1 MTARRIIAGIV
12 GVLLILGGAYCMMTP
27 GLTYMSLGFFV
38 GFSMLADGIARTVN
52 WFAIRDTHRTSGW
65 VLASGIISLIF
76 GLMILGSAGLQLS
89 VDIFLAYAAAFW
101 IVILGGMRIAHA
113 IMFRNGARRY
123 GVEII
128 SGKWWIGLITGILLL
143 LVGIVS
149 VINPSA
155 LIFTIGFM
163 IGFVI
168 LVSGINM
175 LSFAIAWM
183 G

>member
-12 GVLLILGGAYCMMTP
+12 GVLLILGGFYCIMTP
-27 GLTYMSLGFFV
+27 GLTYFSLGFFI

-52 WFAIRDTHRTSGW
+52 WFSMRETHKTSGW
-65 VLASGIISLIF
+65 VLASGIISLVF
-76 GLMILGSAGLQLS
+76 GLIILSSIGMQIS
-89 VDIFLAYAAAFW
+89 VDLFLAYLVAFW
-101 IVILGGMRIAHA
+101 LVILGGMRIAHA
-113 IMFRNGARRY
+113 IMFRNGAKEY
-123 GVEII
+123 GMEFI
-128 SGKWWIGLITGILLL
+128 SGKWWIGLLTGILLL

-149 VINPSA
+149 VINPTA

-163 IGFVI
+163 IGFAI
-168 LVSGINM
+168 LISGINM